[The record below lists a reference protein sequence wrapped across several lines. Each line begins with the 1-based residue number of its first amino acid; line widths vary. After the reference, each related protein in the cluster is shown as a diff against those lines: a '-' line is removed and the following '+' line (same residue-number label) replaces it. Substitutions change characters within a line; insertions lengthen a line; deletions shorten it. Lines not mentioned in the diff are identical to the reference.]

1 MNSRFDF
8 SSIFGIEPIQH
19 ILVVGSTGT
28 GKTNDCK
35 NLAYEAVK
43 RGFSV
48 IVIDPKGEYLDLA
61 DVSSEICETTVFD
74 FENEDKR
81 FFWNPLQPPTGV
93 NPDLWAKTFSDV
105 FTRSYGLSEPSRRIL
120 YDSLVELYV
129 RHGVYKGYNCNYP
142 TIREL
147 EDEISR
153 FKPRS
158 RNEENSKIAL
168 ENRIHIVASGE
179 LGDSLSVPVGYTI
192 EDFENR
198 LVVIDLSSIP
208 SVRDQRFIVEALVAS
223 IWEYKKKASN
233 QSKFLLVLEE
243 AHRYVP
249 EERPSI
255 YRGDRT
261 LVELAIAEGRTFGI
275 YFVIADQMPSLLSKY
290 ALSNCGIKIVHRLES
305 AEQIEV
311 VTKSIG
317 ILEVDFNLMEELR
330 SMKTG
335 EALVVLP
342 GIKDLVRRMSVKNMP
357 IFSLNPSR
365 DLRRSFK
372 KSSRREFLGYAFPL
386 V

>member
-168 ENRIHIVASGE
+168 ENRIHIVASG
-179 LGDSLSVPVGYTI
+179 
-192 EDFENR
+192 
-198 LVVIDLSSIP
+198 DL
-208 SVRDQRFIVEALVAS
+208 
-223 IWEYKKKASN
+223 
-233 QSKFLLVLEE
+233 
-243 AHRYVP
+243 
-249 EERPSI
+249 
-255 YRGDRT
+255 
-261 LVELAIAEGRTFGI
+261 
-275 YFVIADQMPSLLSKY
+275 
-290 ALSNCGIKIVHRLES
+290 
-305 AEQIEV
+305 
-311 VTKSIG
+311 G
-317 ILEVDFNLMEELR
+317 IL
-330 SMKTG
+330 
-335 EALVVLP
+335 
-342 GIKDLVRRMSVKNMP
+342 
-357 IFSLNPSR
+357 
-365 DLRRSFK
+365 
-372 KSSRREFLGYAFPL
+372 
-386 V
+386 

>member
-179 LGDSLSVPVGYTI
+179 LGDSLSVPIGYTI

-208 SVRDQRFIVEALVAS
+208 SVRDQRFIIEALVAS

-342 GIKDLVRRMSVKNMP
+342 GIKDLMRRMSVKSMP